1 MGDKI
6 IKLEEYRNNLQ
17 NKIDLDNNNITIDEL
32 SLEEIEGVNKLY
44 KMEIKELTKDI
55 EKRARNIERLEKEN
69 KMLRKILGDNK
80 RY

>member
-1 MGDKI
+1 MSDKI

-55 EKRARNIERLEKEN
+55 ENRARNIERLEKEN

-80 RY
+80 KY

>member
-1 MGDKI
+1 MSNKI

-55 EKRARNIERLEKEN
+55 EKRAKNIERLEKEN

-80 RY
+80 KY